1 MLTPITAFPI
11 LADAIRTGRR
21 HPDYTRVNEL
31 REKYFKLITGEGTE
45 SLLLQVIRREDAEAF
60 RQRVAITQLTTISW
74 AGAIMQ
80 QFYRP
85 GRLRN
90 VKRGIAYKSEVAGSA
105 EKIAEIE
112 SRVSTY
118 FGSETLEKWLASRFV
133 ALSFQDPNA
142 FVVTEFKSF
151 DPLTTKAQ
159 PYPVEYGSDEAIL
172 FNYQNNI
179 LEYLIVKQT
188 ITKPNDRGALANF
201 DRYTMYLADDIV
213 VAEQLPSTQASN
225 GYSQS
230 NPSSELPTTG
240 IWDKDEKDSYQVTSY
255 QPRGG
260 KVQAV
265 RVGYQYDE
273 VTKGRTFVNPFH
285 KALPFFMKAVQ
296 ETSTMDLSI
305 VLHAF
310 PQKIFYAIPCPGMPR
325 KSCLSGVTTDLVN
338 GAPAKCARCE
348 GRGVIVH
355 KSAQDALAIPLPPA
369 GSPPP
374 AVGLKDM
381 VVYVTPDITLLQFLD
396 THLRSLRTDAIDAVF
411 NSGISTQQHG
421 TASGAPAAAKTAT
434 EVVVNDDRADNTL
447 APFTD
452 QCAAVWRYTVGLI
465 AELLDNG
472 HPDLALVFE
481 YPASCRIKTYTDILA
496 ERKAAAD
503 AGTPH
508 YVIQEI
514 DRQLAEMLFSTDAA
528 TLARIKAKN
537 YFTPFLG
544 KSSDEVIFLFT
555 SDLARQED
563 KILWSYVD
571 TIFDELA
578 EEQPGF
584 FLLTRARQ
592 WEYIKPKVDKIA
604 SELPQG
610 VTALALPA
618 AP

>member
-1 MLTPITAFPI
+1 MLTLTTAFPI
-11 LADAIRTGRR
+11 LADAIRNGRR
-21 HPDYTRVNEL
+21 HPDYKRVNDL
-31 REKYFKLITGEGTE
+31 REKYFKLITGEDAE

-80 QFYRP
+80 QFFRP

-90 VKRGIAYKSEVAGSA
+90 VKRSIGYKSEVAGSVA
-105 EKIAEIE
+105 KIAEIE
-112 SRVSTY
+112 SRVSNY
-118 FGSETLEKWLASRFV
+118 WGSESLEKWLATRFV

-151 DPLTTKAQ
+151 DAVTEKAK

-172 FNYQNNI
+172 YDYQNNV
-179 LEYLIVKQT
+179 LQYLLIKQT
-188 ITKPNDRGALANF
+188 VTKPNEQGVLANF
-201 DRYTMYLADDIV
+201 DRYTMYLENEIV
-213 VAEQLPSTQASN
+213 VAEQLPTAQAGT
-225 GYSQS
+225 GYNRQG
-230 NPSSELPTTG
+230 PSDELPAG
-240 IWDKDEKDSYQVTSY
+240 GVWIKDEKDSYQITSY

-260 KVQAV
+260 KVQAM
-265 RVGYQYDE
+265 RVGYQFDE

-310 PQKIFYAIPCPGMPR
+310 PQKIFYAIPCPGLPR
-325 KSCLSGVTTDLVN
+325 KNCLSGVTADLVN
-338 GAPAKCARCE
+338 GSPAKCARCE

-381 VVYVTPDITLLQFLD
+381 VVYVTPDIALLQFLD
-396 THLRSLRTDAIDAVF
+396 EHLRSLRMDAIDAVF
-411 NSGISTQQHG
+411 NSGISSQQQG
-421 TASGAPAAAKTAT
+421 GGGLPQAAKTAT

-452 QCAAVWRYTVGLI
+452 QCASLWRYTVSLI

-481 YPASCRIKTYTDILA
+481 YPASSRIKTYGDLLA

-544 KSSDEVIFLFT
+544 KSSEEVIFLFT

-571 TIFDELA
+571 SIFDELA
-578 EEQPGF
+578 EEEPDF
-584 FLLTRARQ
+584 FLMTRARQ
-592 WEYIKPKVDKIA
+592 WEYIKPKVEKIA
-604 SELPQG
+604 SELPQP